1 MGTLMLVILILMI
14 RIKSMMLIGIMGIM
28 SMAEVNTTA

>member
-1 MGTLMLVILILMI
+1 MLVILILMI